1 MSSENQASYTLRFDG
16 SSDGNPGPAGAG
28 VILVAKNG
36 KVLYRFREGLGYQTN
51 NAAEFHALILGMKQ
65 SIKKGYKNI
74 IAEGDG
80 RLVINQFQGSWT
92 INDADI
98 KMLRDEALELKHR
111 FQSFRMRH
119 IPENYNR
126 SADSLAYQAI
136 DLGDGQVEE
145 ESLG

>member
-1 MSSENQASYTLRFDG
+1 MSSVNQTSYILRFDG

-28 VILVAKNG
+28 ALLFAKDG
-36 KVLYRFREGLGYQTN
+36 KVLYRFREGLGHQTN
-51 NAAEFHALILGMKQ
+51 NAAEFYALILGMKQ
-65 SIKKGYKNI
+65 AIKKGYKNI

-80 RLVINQFQGSWT
+80 PLVINQFQGLWT
-92 INDADI
+92 ICDADI
-98 KMLRDEALELKHR
+98 KMLRDEALKLKNS

-119 IPENYNR
+119 IPESYNTT
-126 SADSLAYQAI
+126 ADSLANQAI